1 MKKIMKKDEGFIQ
14 YALCIMLIS
23 ICALI
28 MLYTLRMRIVQE
40 QKMYI
45 EDALVS
51 ANLAAAVIDTDVYG
65 ETEKL
70 IITDELRAYERFQ
83 NALKTNLNLDDD
95 YTPRNTFLMENAVK
109 VLEFHIYN
117 VDEYTV
123 THIVFDEY
131 GSKRTEVMG
140 LSGAATPDG
149 TDVESTTIY
158 SKIEFDV
165 KGFLTQRNRM
175 TLEKSVDIVKN

>member
-1 MKKIMKKDEGFIQ
+1 MKKDKGAVE
-14 YALCIMLIS
+14 YSMSLMLIAVS
-23 ICALI
+23 VLM
-28 MLYTLRMRIVQE
+28 MLFCFRIRSARVE
-40 QKMYI
+40 KMYV

-95 YTPRNTFLMENAVK
+95 YTPRNTFFMENAVK

>member
-1 MKKIMKKDEGFIQ
+1 MKKDKGAVE
-14 YALCIMLIS
+14 YSMSLMLIAVS
-23 ICALI
+23 VLM
-28 MLYTLRMRIVQE
+28 MLFCFRIRSARVE
-40 QKMYI
+40 KMYV

-140 LSGAATPDG
+140 LSGAATSDG

>member
-1 MKKIMKKDEGFIQ
+1 MKKDKGAVE
-14 YALCIMLIS
+14 YSMSLMLIAVS
-23 ICALI
+23 VLM
-28 MLYTLRMRIVQE
+28 MLFCFRIRSARVE
-40 QKMYI
+40 KMYV

-83 NALKTNLNLDDD
+83 SALKTNLNLDDV
-95 YTPRNTFLMENAVK
+95 YMPRNTFLMENAVK

-123 THIVFDEY
+123 THIIFDEC

-140 LSGAATPDG
+140 LSGVRTPDG
-149 TDVESTTIY
+149 TEVESTTIY
-158 SKIEFDV
+158 SKVEFDV

>member
-1 MKKIMKKDEGFIQ
+1 MKKDKGAVE
-14 YALCIMLIS
+14 YSMSLMLIAVS
-23 ICALI
+23 VLM
-28 MLYTLRMRIVQE
+28 MLFCFRIRSARVE
-40 QKMYI
+40 KMYV

>member
-1 MKKIMKKDEGFIQ
+1 MKKDKGAVE
-14 YALCIMLIS
+14 YSMSMMLIAVS
-23 ICALI
+23 VLM
-28 MLYTLRMRIVQE
+28 MLFCFRIRSARVE
-40 QKMYI
+40 KMYV

-158 SKIEFDV
+158 IKFNLAIN
-165 KGFLTQRNRM
+165 GG
-175 TLEKSVDIVKN
+175 

>member
-1 MKKIMKKDEGFIQ
+1 MKKDKGAIE
-14 YALCIMLIS
+14 YSMSLMLVVVS
-23 ICALI
+23 VLM
-28 MLYTLRMRIVQE
+28 MLFCFRIRSARVE
-40 QKMYI
+40 KMYV

-83 NALKTNLNLDDD
+83 SALKTNLNLDDD
-95 YTPRNTFLMENAVK
+95 YMPRNTFLMENAVK

-123 THIVFDEY
+123 THIIFDEY

>member
-1 MKKIMKKDEGFIQ
+1 MKKDKGAIE
-14 YALCIMLIS
+14 YSMSLMLVVVS
-23 ICALI
+23 VLM
-28 MLYTLRMRIVQE
+28 MLFCFRIRSARVE
-40 QKMYI
+40 KMYV

-70 IITDELRAYERFQ
+70 IITDELRSYERFQ
-83 NALKTNLNLDDD
+83 SALKTNLNLDDD
-95 YTPRNTFLMENAVK
+95 YMPRNTFLMENAVK

-123 THIVFDEY
+123 THIIFDEY

-140 LSGAATPDG
+140 LSNVTTPDG
-149 TDVESTTIY
+149 TEVESTTIY
-158 SKIEFDV
+158 SKVEFDV

-175 TLEKSVDIVKN
+175 TLEKSVDVVKN

>member
-1 MKKIMKKDEGFIQ
+1 MKKDKGAIE
-14 YALCIMLIS
+14 YSMSLMLVAVS
-23 ICALI
+23 VLM
-28 MLYTLRMRIVQE
+28 MLFCFRIRSARVE
-40 QKMYI
+40 KMYV

-83 NALKTNLNLDDD
+83 SALKTNLNLDDD